1 MKKLPY
7 IWLILW
13 FGSAVASKTVFHQTF
28 EHSLSHALQEGSAT
42 HWLGFDAFGRDL
54 LATTLEASKLSSFI
68 AVMTTLVCCIL
79 AFALGGFMAMASPG
93 SRALFQRIL
102 EALLA
107 FPSLLLALSWS
118 AIRGPGWDTL
128 VVSLALGILPSFSR
142 LIFVRAREILS
153 EDYIQA
159 ARALGAG
166 PFRIFFIHLTPALS
180 SLCAIKI
187 PGLFAYAL
195 LAEAT
200 LSYLGVGAPI
210 GHDTWGSLLAQG
222 KDYLIEAPHL
232 ALGTGIPLVLTILSL
247 QLITEAKLTE
257 TQLGL

>member
-7 IWLILW
+7 AWLILW
-13 FGSAVASKTVFHQTF
+13 FGAAIVSKTLFHQSF
-28 EHSLSHALQEGSAT
+28 DHSLSQTLRPSSGT
-42 HWLGFDAFGRDL
+42 HWFGFDAFGRDL
-54 LATTLEASKLSSFI
+54 LSTTLEASKLSSTI
-68 AVMTTLVCCIL
+68 ALITTFLCSFS
-79 AFALGGFMAMASPG
+79 AFLIGGFMAMASAR
-93 SRALFQRIL
+93 SRFLFQRIL
-102 EALLA
+102 ETLLA

-128 VVSLALGILPSFSR
+128 VVSLALGILPTFTR
-142 LIFVRAREILS
+142 LIFVRAREILN
-153 EDYIQA
+153 EEYIEA
-159 ARALGAG
+159 ARALGASHL
-166 PFRIFFIHLTPALS
+166 RIFFRHLAPALS

-200 LSYLGVGAPI
+200 LSFLGVGAPI

-232 ALGTGIPLVLTILSL
+232 ALGSGIPLVLTILSL
-247 QLITEAKLTE
+247 QVISEAKLTE
-257 TQLGL
+257 TQ